1 MGDMENRIEKLEN
14 KVDNIEKSYLRL
26 ESKVDL
32 ILYRI
37 NEFSGRSLA
46 TLDDVKNEVGRE
58 VRSKKKDCIAEL
70 VSIKDFPVL
79 WEIEHNK
86 KQSSQSKIIKAVFWV
101 MGVIV
106 TTIAT
111 VVSGLADYITK

>member
-1 MGDMENRIEKLEN
+1 MENRIEKLEN
-14 KVDNIEKSYLRL
+14 KVDIIEKSYLRL

-46 TLDDVKNEVGRE
+46 TLENVKHEVGKE
-58 VRSKKKDCIAEL
+58 VIDKKKECIAEL
-70 VSIKDFPVL
+70 VSVKDFPAL
-79 WEIEHNK
+79 WEVEHSK

-111 VVSGLADYITK
+111 VVSGLADFITK